1 MILMASTMGIFI
13 ILSLFAF
20 YLARFSA
27 TEIRSGSY
35 YIQDIRARNLALSGA
50 EYGMQ
55 VYKESKSTAD
65 LSGSLNKG
73 NYIVS
78 FDSYNDEDDSTLPY
92 SHYFMIKSSASI
104 NDVKRNIRYILSSF
118 PEAFCFSFYGNNV
131 SSETFNEPGIY
142 ISGDMFF
149 NGSVSAG
156 SGTSNGITYISGGS
170 GGTILST
177 YPEFPQIDNTLYD
190 DLLAS
195 ASLVSGSYTNY
206 ALSFNGSNQYIEIQ
220 NNSLINTGSSHIA
233 KTIEAWFKV
242 DSVDFAD
249 HRQTIYEQGGNVRG
263 LNIYIYNG
271 LLYAGGWNEPD
282 GESDW
287 DPGTWLVTDVDAITS
302 GNWHHVALTLDAT
315 ASGNTTNGIL
325 KGYLDGAEFGS
336 GSGSKLWSHPGDVSI
351 ARHKDTKFSPNND
364 NSQVKFFSGAIDE
377 VRLWNTVRSQSQI
390 NDNKDKTLAGDDLD
404 GDISGLIVYYD
415 FQDGNATDR
424 ETVASNNGTLKKEPS
439 SVSGPEL
446 YKMNTNSYTNT
457 EVYLNTLDDNSLL
470 VNGNLDISGST
481 FHDSGYIVA
490 TGDISISNSSLIK
503 GNIFIICG
511 GSLTISD
518 NSEIG
523 ESINAPVLIYSKGNA
538 SLTNSTVYGLIVSK
552 GDNLVLNGTSVNGAI
567 LNYSALF
574 SLTGNSDIVG
584 SVVSNYSV
592 NLQGELASI
601 TRGNIPEFS
610 GLVIGLD
617 PFVVPG
623 SYLEY

>member
-1 MILMASTMGIFI
+1 MASTMGIFI

-78 FDSYNDEDDSTLPY
+78 FDSYNDEADSTLPY

-104 NDVKRNIRYILSSF
+104 DDVKRNIRYILSSF

-131 SSETFNEPGIY
+131 LSETFNETGSY

-149 NGSVSAG
+149 NGNVSVG

-177 YPEFPQIDNTLYD
+177 YPEFPQIDNALYD

-220 NNSLINTGSSHIA
+220 NNSLINTGSSHTA

-249 HRQTIYEQGGNVRG
+249 HKQTIYEQGGNARG
-263 LNIYIYNG
+263 LNIYIYDG

-287 DPGTWLVTDVDAITS
+287 DPGTWLVTDADAITS
-302 GNWHHVALTLDAT
+302 GNWYHVALTLDAT

-325 KGYLDGAEFGS
+325 KGYLDGVEFGS

-364 NSQVKFFSGAIDE
+364 NSQVKFFSGSIDE

-404 GDISGLIVYYD
+404 GDISGLTVYYD

-424 ETVASNNGTLKKEPS
+424 ETVTSNNGTLKKEPS

-457 EVYLNTLDDNSLL
+457 EVYLDTLDDNSLL
-470 VNGNLDISGST
+470 VNGNLDISGSI
-481 FHDSGYIVA
+481 FHGSGYIVA
-490 TGDISISNSSLIK
+490 TGDMSISNSSLIK

-511 GSLTISD
+511 GSLTISE

-523 ESINAPVLIYSKGNA
+523 ESINAPALIYSKGNA

-592 NLQGELASI
+592 DLQGELASI

>member
-1 MILMASTMGIFI
+1 MASTMGIFI